1 MSATMKPSSGDK
13 RIPPAAAEK
22 APVCTFVIF
31 GAHGDLTKRLLI
43 PSFYN
48 LVGAHLL
55 DDGFKMIA
63 VDRVESTD
71 DQFRDELRQT
81 MQEFTKDPNAEFYT
95 PQINEETWGWL
106 ASRVSYQQADFTKD
120 EDIQKLAARV
130 SGNAVFYCAVAA
142 RFFSVVAEQIGKA
155 GLLKQSEGVFRRLV
169 VEKPFG
175 SDLPSSKKLNAQL
188 LAQADESQIYRI
200 DHFLGKETVQNILAF
215 RFGNG
220 IFEPL
225 WRREYID
232 HIQVTAA
239 ETVGVEQR
247 GAFYEPTGALRDMVP
262 NHLFTL
268 LSMVT
273 MEPPNSFD
281 AESVRSM
288 KQAFLESLHPVKPE
302 NVVRGQYT
310 GGTVNGQA
318 VAGYRESPGVSHD
331 SVTETYIAMKLEA
344 DSFRWSGVPFYLR
357 TGKCMTGRR
366 TEVMV
371 HFKQAPYAMFRDTP
385 VDKLTPNNLTVH
397 IQPKQGITLGISA
410 KIPGPKMDLAG
421 VAMRFS
427 YEDAFQ
433 LEPNVGY
440 ETLIYD
446 CLVGDATLFQRADN
460 IEAAWSAV
468 DPALS
473 SPPAVEMYAAG
484 SVGPEGAHTLLTRD
498 GREWAPVAEE

>member
-1 MSATMKPSSGDK
+1 LKPSSGHK
-13 RIPPAAAEK
+13 RIAPAAAGK
-22 APVCTFVIF
+22 APSCTFVIF

-48 LVGAHLL
+48 LTGSQLL
-55 DDGFKMIA
+55 ADDFKMIA
-63 VDRVESTD
+63 VDRVESSD
-71 DQFRDELRQT
+71 DQFRNELRQT
-81 MQEFTKDPNAEFYT
+81 MEEFTKDPTAEFYT
-95 PQINEETWGWL
+95 PKIDETTWGWL
-106 ASRVSYQQADFTKD
+106 SSRITYLQADFTKPA
-120 EDIQKLAARV
+120 DIDRLKSKV

-142 RFFSVVAEQIGKA
+142 RFFSVVAESIGRA
-155 GLLKQSEGVFRRLV
+155 GLLAQGDGMFRRLV

-175 SDLPSSKKLNAQL
+175 ADLASSKALNAKL

-281 AESVRSM
+281 AESVRTM
-288 KQAFLESLHPVKPE
+288 KQSFFESLRPVRPG

-310 GGTVNGQA
+310 AGTVAGAQ
-318 VAGYRESPGVSHD
+318 VAGYRESHGVAPGS
-331 SVTETYIAMKLEA
+331 STETYIAMKLEA

-357 TGKCMTGRR
+357 TGKCMSGRR
-366 TEVMV
+366 TEVVV

-385 VDKLTPNNLTVH
+385 VDKLAPNNLTINV
-397 IQPKQGITLGISA
+397 QPTQGITLGVSA

-421 VAMRFS
+421 VEMRFS
-427 YEDAFQ
+427 YEDAF
-433 LEPNVGY
+433 EAAPNVGY

-460 IEAAWSAV
+460 IDAAWAVV
-468 DPALS
+468 DPALD
-473 SPPAVEMYAAG
+473 SPPPIEMYAAG
-484 SVGPEGAHTLLTRD
+484 SVGPSGAAGLLERD
-498 GREWAPVAEE
+498 GRAWTDIEG